1 MRSSLPRLYPLIVL
15 VVLAGATVWLE
26 RTTREEESVR
36 SAESRIEPDFTAGR
50 ARLISFDE
58 QGRQRYELLA
68 DQIINYP
75 LPGVTELARPRL
87 RYDVEGREL
96 RLVADLGEVL
106 DGGTE
111 VLLKGNVRGVRV
123 AAPDSPEMT
132 FTSETLR
139 IWPDD
144 QRAETDDPVVLTR
157 GAATAHA
164 QGMKSDN
171 LFGTLDLIGS
181 VRVRMPSSARN
192 KP

>member
-1 MRSSLPRLYPLIVL
+1 MRSPLPRLYPLIVL
-15 VVLAGATVWLE
+15 IVLAGSTVWLE
-26 RTTREEESVR
+26 RATREEENER
-36 SAESRIEPDFTAGR
+36 SAESRSEPDFTAER

-68 DQIINYP
+68 DRITNYP
-75 LPGVTELARPRL
+75 LPGVTELDRPRL
-87 RYDVEGREL
+87 RYGVEGREL
-96 RLVADLGEVL
+96 RLAAEKGEVL

-111 VLLKGNVRGVRV
+111 VLLTGDVRGLRV
-123 AAPDSPEMT
+123 AAPGSPEMT
-132 FTSETLR
+132 FASASLR

-144 QRAETDDPVVLTR
+144 QRAETDEPVVLTR

-164 QGMKSDN
+164 EGMKSDN

-192 KP
+192 TP

>member
-15 VVLAGATVWLE
+15 LVLAGTTIWLE
-26 RTTREEESVR
+26 RATREEENVR
-36 SAESRIEPDFTAGR
+36 AAESRSEPDFTAES

-68 DQIINYP
+68 DRITNYP
-75 LPGVTELARPRL
+75 QPGVTELDRPRL

-96 RLVADLGEVL
+96 RLVAEKGEVF

-111 VLLKGNVRGVRV
+111 VLLTGDVRGLRV
-123 AAPDSPEMT
+123 AGPGSPEMT

-171 LFGTLDLIGS
+171 LFGTLDLIGA

-192 KP
+192 TP

>member
-15 VVLAGATVWLE
+15 IVLAGATVWLD
-26 RTTREEESVR
+26 RVTRDEESVR
-36 SAESRIEPDFTAGR
+36 SAESRSDPDFTAER
-50 ARLISFDE
+50 ARLISFDA

-68 DQIINYP
+68 ERITNYP
-75 LPGVTELARPRL
+75 LPGVTELDRPRL

-96 RLVADLGEVL
+96 RLVAEKGEVL

-111 VLLKGNVRGVRV
+111 VLLTGDVRGLRV
-123 AAPDSPEMT
+123 AAPGSPEMT

-164 QGMKSDN
+164 EGMKSDN